1 MSQATPETRLRDL
14 ESRVAEQ
21 DKTLAE
27 IDEVLQR
34 QWRDLD
40 RLRAELH
47 ALARRVGALEA
58 ALEDSGG

>member
-1 MSQATPETRLRDL
+1 MSGTTPETRLIAL

-21 DKTLAE
+21 DRVLAE

-58 ALEDSGG
+58 ALDDSGG